1 MKIILNRIFSFLPS
15 TLRQLQEENELT
27 LQDNDENYN
36 FPELKIS
43 AAIEEEPEK
52 DSILNFKTPQ
62 LTTFEETSKK
72 AIYATCV
79 KVSHYSSLKK
89 VKESKWTDIFGPES
103 SPKGCWR
110 SLYKPPTEKRTADL
124 QWRVVHWAIAIN
136 KHVAH
141 FDPNVVKECVFCNAE
156 ETVDHVFLYCF
167 RLRKNFQTL
176 EDWFRKLGEV
186 FSPANFIF
194 GLKYV
199 AAKKKTMSL
208 INFIVGEAKLA
219 IWLTRKRKIKGECS
233 VDPELTFKALIT
245 ARIRAEFAFY
255 KITNNLMGFN
265 GMWGIENFL
274 CVVDE
279 EEILIFLV

>member
-1 MKIILNRIFSFLPS
+1 M
-15 TLRQLQEENELT
+15 
-27 LQDNDENYN
+27 
-36 FPELKIS
+36 
-43 AAIEEEPEK
+43 
-52 DSILNFKTPQ
+52 
-62 LTTFEETSKK
+62 
-72 AIYATCV
+72 

-89 VKESKWTDIFGPES
+89 VKESKWTDVFGPES

-124 QWRVVHWAIAIN
+124 QWRVVHWAIATN

-156 ETVDHVFLYCF
+156 ETVDHVFLYCV
-167 RLRKNFQTL
+167 RLRNIFHTL
-176 EDWFRKLGEV
+176 EDWFRRLGEV

-219 IWLTRKRKIKGECS
+219 I
-233 VDPELTFKALIT
+233 
-245 ARIRAEFAFY
+245 
-255 KITNNLMGFN
+255 
-265 GMWGIENFL
+265 
-274 CVVDE
+274 
-279 EEILIFLV
+279 